1 MKLGIIGFL
10 APKALAGYGKQSLL
24 LDGVDSVHVNHT
36 LPRKRRWKMALK
48 AFNSSVPGPNL
59 NPRNNNG
66 AFYLDVR
73 EVALILR
80 GHEVKVYAEHCGHR
94 TLVSMADLC

>member
-24 LDGVDSVHVNHT
+24 LDGVVSVHVGHT
-36 LPRKRRWKMALK
+36 LLRKRRWKMALR
-48 AFNSSVPGPNL
+48 ALNAWVPGPNL

-66 AFYLDVR
+66 SF
-73 EVALILR
+73 ILTP
-80 GHEVKVYAEHCGHR
+80 GPCGR
-94 TLVSMADLC
+94 VLG